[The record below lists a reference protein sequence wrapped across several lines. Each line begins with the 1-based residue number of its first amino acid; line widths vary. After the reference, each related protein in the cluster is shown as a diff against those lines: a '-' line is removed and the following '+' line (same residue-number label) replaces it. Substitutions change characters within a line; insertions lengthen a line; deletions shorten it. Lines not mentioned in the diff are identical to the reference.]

1 MDTRAFVVIFK
12 LKAVIH
18 ASFSYFFIL
27 SRIRSRHFVNTESM
41 SGASKTSQLTLIEL
55 LAQFLNQCHLQESSA
70 LLLEEAGRLEY
81 PWLKLSP
88 STAKTIHDALIS
100 NCLDDIASAESGSFR
115 TDDDD
120 GADETESDAHDE
132 DASSDGADGGQQRD
146 DNPKLWGTA
155 APVPWSAA
163 VDAVDSEAQQN
174 STVDISAL
182 SDEYDDDNDC
192 G

>member
-1 MDTRAFVVIFK
+1 VNFK
-12 LKAVIH
+12 
-18 ASFSYFFIL
+18 
-27 SRIRSRHFVNTESM
+27 TM
-41 SGASKTSQLTLIEL
+41 SGTSKGSELTLIEL

-115 TDDDD
+115 TDDED
-120 GADETESDAHDE
+120 GADDTESDAHEE
-132 DASSDGADGGQQRD
+132 DASIDGADGGRQRD
-146 DNPKLWGTA
+146 DNPKLWGATP
-155 APVPWSAA
+155 PVPLLSA
-163 VDAVDSEAQQN
+163 VDVVDAEVHHN